1 MNLTDYHANL
11 FAHELTR
18 RCPTDSDEK
27 LAGAI
32 VDAGGSQSA
41 SNRGPLVCLSFAPVE
56 RGALADEVGLGKT
69 KWGHSGEGRKPGLL
83 KVLGAI

>member
-32 VDAGGSQSA
+32 VDAQVDLNPHQIEAPLFAFHSPLSKGG
-41 SNRGPLVCLSFAPVE
+41 L
-56 RGALADEVGLGKT
+56 
-69 KWGHSGEGRKPGLL
+69 
-83 KVLGAI
+83 